1 MAPISLARK
10 ARPGR
15 AGARPIK
22 SMLRRAIRPM
32 MARSAVA
39 EEVTRPARPARDRR
53 PEAERREWEARATTA
68 GLPLSIVRE
77 RAAQA
82 VQGKVAR
89 GKVERA
95 RVERAQ
101 VERARVERAQ
111 VERAR
116 VERARVERARVERAR
131 VERARVER
139 LRSPASS
146 QLTPARVPMDLCSS
160 MHPGMAKTR
169 R

>member
-32 MARSAVA
+32 TGRSAVA

-89 GKVERA
+89 GKVGRA

-101 VERARVERAQ
+101 VERARVERT
-111 VERAR
+111 RA
-116 VERARVERARVERAR
+116 ERAR